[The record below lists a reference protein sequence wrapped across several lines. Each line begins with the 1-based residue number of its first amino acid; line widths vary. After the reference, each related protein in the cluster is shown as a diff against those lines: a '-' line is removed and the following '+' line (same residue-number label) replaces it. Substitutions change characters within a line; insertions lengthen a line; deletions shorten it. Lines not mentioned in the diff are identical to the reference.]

1 MAKGQAEVKC
11 RREPRAE
18 VDTFTSKGE
27 ILYLNFLSYA
37 DLFLDCCVSLI
48 LRRED
53 FFLITYENSIF
64 YLKTVS
70 VYIKRELLICEH

>member
-1 MAKGQAEVKC
+1 MAAS
-11 RREPRAE
+11 
-18 VDTFTSKGE
+18 TSEGG

-48 LRRED
+48 LRREA